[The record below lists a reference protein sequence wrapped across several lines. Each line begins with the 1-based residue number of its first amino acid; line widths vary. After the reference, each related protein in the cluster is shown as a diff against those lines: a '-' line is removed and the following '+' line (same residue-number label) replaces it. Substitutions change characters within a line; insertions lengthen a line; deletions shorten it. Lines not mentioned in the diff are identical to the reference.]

1 MAGAKGMKKKKLLL
15 FFIDILTA
23 ILLMIYIQST
33 VCFMIKEFSYL
44 RAYPLRSYFSVYIFY
59 GIVGVIERSP
69 YCYIYPWIQFIVFCF
84 NIYAAMVKLK
94 DIHNKELVKGI
105 YRYFL
110 VFNVAFVVIKALEF
124 CVNWYIIT
132 SA

>member
-1 MAGAKGMKKKKLLL
+1 MSIYIVYGIAR
-15 FFIDILTA
+15 FIDVSL
-23 ILLMIYIQST
+23 Y
-33 VCFMIKEFSYL
+33 
-44 RAYPLRSYFSVYIFY
+44 RD
-59 GIVGVIERSP
+59 
-69 YCYIYPWIQFIVFCF
+69 IYPWIQCIVFCL

>member
-1 MAGAKGMKKKKLLL
+1 MKNKKLLL
-15 FFIDILTA
+15 LFIDIFTAVLLT
-23 ILLMIYIQST
+23 IQIQST
-33 VCFMIKEFSYL
+33 IVLMMESFPYL
-44 RAYPLRSYFSVYIFY
+44 KNYTWQDYLSIYIVY
-59 GIVGVIERSP
+59 GIARSIDWSP
-69 YCYIYPWIQFIVFCF
+69 YRAIYPWIQFIVFCL

>member
-1 MAGAKGMKKKKLLL
+1 MAGL
-15 FFIDILTA
+15 FVYIYIVYGIARFIDVSL
-23 ILLMIYIQST
+23 Y
-33 VCFMIKEFSYL
+33 
-44 RAYPLRSYFSVYIFY
+44 RD
-59 GIVGVIERSP
+59 
-69 YCYIYPWIQFIVFCF
+69 IYPWIQFIVFCF

-110 VFNVAFVVIKALEF
+110 VFNVAFVVIKVLEF

>member
-1 MAGAKGMKKKKLLL
+1 MKKKKHLL
-15 FFIDILTA
+15 FFIDTLTA
-23 ILLMIYIQST
+23 ILLTIYFQST
-33 VCFMIKEFSYL
+33 MVLMLENFSYL
-44 RAYPLRSYFSVYIFY
+44 KNYTWQDYLSIYIVY
-59 GIVGVIERSP
+59 GIARFIDVSLYRD
-69 YCYIYPWIQFIVFCF
+69 IYPWIQFIVFCL

-94 DIHNKELVKGI
+94 DINNKELVKGI
-105 YRYFL
+105 YSYFL